1 MYEGYGDDVR
11 VSEIVLLTGY
21 WRCGTKN
28 GPIIQSSLTIAG
40 ICVLESIAIHT
51 YSMRILIPAI
61 RAIGITCAR
70 LALNKYQ
77 H

>member
-11 VSEIVLLTGY
+11 VLEIDLLTGY

-28 GPIIQSSLTIAG
+28 DPITQSSLTIAD

-51 YSMRILIPAI
+51 YSTRILIPAI
-61 RAIGITCAR
+61 RAIDITCAR